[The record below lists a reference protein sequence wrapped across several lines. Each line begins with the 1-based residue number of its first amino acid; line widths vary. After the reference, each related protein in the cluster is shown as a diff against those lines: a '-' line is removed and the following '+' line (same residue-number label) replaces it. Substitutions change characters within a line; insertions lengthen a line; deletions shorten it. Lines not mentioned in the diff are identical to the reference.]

1 MEAKPREDPAMR
13 IATVSA
19 DFKTN
24 LAVRIKFLAG
34 DIQAAEEAALSEEV
48 NNKAGP

>member
-1 MEAKPREDPAMR
+1 MEAKPREDPAKR
-13 IATVSA
+13 IATVSV

-34 DIQAAEEAALSEEV
+34 EIQAAEEAALCKKSF
-48 NNKAGP
+48 

>member
-1 MEAKPREDPAMR
+1 MR
-13 IATVSA
+13 IATVSV

-34 DIQAAEEAALSEEV
+34 DIQAAEEAALSKGV
-48 NNKAGP
+48 SS